1 MRSKRQTV
9 FLDYTKDLP
18 VMAERKSTRA
28 INARK
33 KALEAAKAF
42 QEREERLLA
51 LAEDFFQLEE
61 SSGVAGI
68 DKKIEDY
75 LAKIEQLK
83 QERVQAEKAS
93 EGEQAKVIAR
103 FKEEGVNN
111 SEIASRLAVSV
122 AEVRKLS
129 KMDSLLS
136 VESSPGE

>member
-1 MRSKRQTV
+1 
-9 FLDYTKDLP
+9 
-18 VMAERKSTRA
+18 MAERKSTRA

-103 FKEEGVNN
+103 FKNEGVNN
-111 SEIASRLAVSV
+111 SEIASRLNLSA
-122 AEVRKLS
+122 ADVRKLVKPLNTVS
-129 KMDSLLS
+129 AT
-136 VESSPGE
+136 ESEAI

>member
-1 MRSKRQTV
+1 
-9 FLDYTKDLP
+9 
-18 VMAERKSTRA
+18 MAERKSTRA

-61 SSGVAGI
+61 SSGMAGI

-103 FKEEGVNN
+103 FKNEGVNN
-111 SEIASRLAVSV
+111 SEIASRLNLSA
-122 AEVRKLS
+122 ADVRKLVKPLNTVS
-129 KMDSLLS
+129 AT
-136 VESSPGE
+136 ESEAI

>member
-1 MRSKRQTV
+1 
-9 FLDYTKDLP
+9 
-18 VMAERKSTRA
+18 MAERKSTRA

-61 SSGVAGI
+61 SSGVAAI

-83 QERVQAEKAS
+83 EERVQAEKAS
-93 EGEQAKVIAR
+93 EGEQANVIAR
-103 FKEEGVNN
+103 FKDEGVNN
-111 SEIASRLAVSV
+111 SEIASRLDLSTAD
-122 AEVRKLS
+122 VRKLVKPLNTVS
-129 KMDSLLS
+129 AT
-136 VESSPGE
+136 ESEAI

>member
-1 MRSKRQTV
+1 
-9 FLDYTKDLP
+9 
-18 VMAERKSTRA
+18 MAERKSTRA

-61 SSGVAGI
+61 SSGMAGI

-103 FKEEGVNN
+103 FKNEGVNN
-111 SEIASRLAVSV
+111 SEIASRLNLSTAD
-122 AEVRKLS
+122 VRKLVKPLNTVS
-129 KMDSLLS
+129 AT
-136 VESSPGE
+136 ESEAI

>member
-1 MRSKRQTV
+1 
-9 FLDYTKDLP
+9 
-18 VMAERKSTRA
+18 MAERKSVRA

-51 LAEDFFQLEE
+51 LAEDFFQIEE
-61 SSGVAGI
+61 SSGVAAI

-83 QERVQAEKAS
+83 EERVRAEKAS
-93 EGEQAKVIAR
+93 EGEQANVIAQ
-103 FKEEGVNN
+103 FKDEGVNN

-122 AEVRKLS
+122 ADVRKLS
-129 KMDSLLS
+129 KLQD
-136 VESSPGE
+136 PQNHDQ

>member
-1 MRSKRQTV
+1 
-9 FLDYTKDLP
+9 
-18 VMAERKSTRA
+18 MAERKSTRA

-93 EGEQAKVIAR
+93 EGEQAKVIAQ
-103 FKEEGVNN
+103 FKDEGVNN
-111 SEIASRLAVSV
+111 SEIASRLDLSAGD
-122 AEVRKLS
+122 VRKLT
-129 KMDSLLS
+129 K
-136 VESSPGE
+136 VQHNNGQ

>member
-1 MRSKRQTV
+1 
-9 FLDYTKDLP
+9 
-18 VMAERKSTRA
+18 MAERKSTRA

-61 SSGVAGI
+61 SSGVTAI

-83 QERVQAEKAS
+83 EERVQAEKAS
-93 EGEQAKVIAR
+93 EGEQANVIAR
-103 FKEEGVNN
+103 FKDEGVNN
-111 SEIASRLAVSV
+111 SEIASRLDLSTAD
-122 AEVRKLS
+122 VRKLVKPLNTVS
-129 KMDSLLS
+129 AT
-136 VESSPGE
+136 ESEAI

>member
-1 MRSKRQTV
+1 
-9 FLDYTKDLP
+9 
-18 VMAERKSTRA
+18 MAERKSTRA